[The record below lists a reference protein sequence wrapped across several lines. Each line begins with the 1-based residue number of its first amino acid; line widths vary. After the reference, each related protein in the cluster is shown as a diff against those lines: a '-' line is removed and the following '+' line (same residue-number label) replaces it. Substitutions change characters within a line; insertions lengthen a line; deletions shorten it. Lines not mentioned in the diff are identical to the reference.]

1 MVLVRRGTILV
12 RSGNLIPGSTLG
24 QGQWTGM
31 EQVITMQPD
40 ITMDMGQRT
49 ARDMVRIMDQLVKEV
64 QKVSQVGYYRDVIS
78 SWVVSRGLWK

>member
-1 MVLVRRGTILV
+1 MFLVRRGIILV

-49 ARDMVRIMDQLVKEV
+49 ARDLGRIMEQLVQE
-64 QKVSQVGYYRDVIS
+64 VSQVGYYRDVIS
-78 SWVVSRGLWK
+78 SRVVSRGLWK